1 MDDLFDGVHGLEDS
15 EIERGREAGYN
26 DGLAMG
32 LLEGRELGAQK
43 GYEIGVECGFYQ
55 GCCQTW
61 RDLKALDPDV
71 IPEKAEKA
79 VAALE
84 EALAALMPVL
94 RYPRDPQILELMEEA
109 RGRFKAATTMMG
121 LSREYSAPISSSLRS
136 IGDGRE
142 GSQSNALPMALPSIS
157 PAALD
162 F

>member
-1 MDDLFDGVHGLEDS
+1 MDDLFEELHGLEDA
-15 EIERGREAGYN
+15 EIERGKEAGYN

-43 GYEIGVECGFYQ
+43 GYEIGVEAGFYQ

-61 RDLKALDPDV
+61 RELKAMDPDA

-79 VAALE
+79 LSALE
-84 EALAALMPVL
+84 EALATLLPVL
-94 RYPRDPQILELMEEA
+94 KHPRDPKILELVEEA

-121 LSREYSAPISSSLRS
+121 LSKEYSAPISSSLRS
-136 IGDGRE
+136 IGE
-142 GSQSNALPMALPSIS
+142 GPSQGEVPKGIPSIS
-157 PAALD
+157 LAALD